1 MIKSSLFVKSFKG
14 KLLPHIEKHYNRVF
28 ENLHPEIDLKLFI
41 KACSTNTRK
50 FSWLRNGADKVE
62 YIDWIDFEID
72 GAQFKIADIPTALC
86 TCYRRA
92 SRAL

>member
-1 MIKSSLFVKSFKG
+1 MIKSSVFVKSFKG
-14 KLLPHIEKHYNRVF
+14 QLMPHIEKHYNRVF
-28 ENLHPEIDLKLFI
+28 VNGHPEIDIKLFI

-50 FSWLRNGADKVE
+50 FSWIRDGADN
-62 YIDWIDFEID
+62 IGNADWIDFEID
-72 GAQFKIADIPTALC
+72 GAMFKISDRPTALC